1 MGSVGSGSGGVM
13 FASALR
19 MSVYLVAVEDGEKE
33 GIILRLRPKAEEKEE
48 KRNSNW
54 RVVGEGRSPR
64 RQQDVVFILPHK
76 GRCVRQQERGRE
88 NKGERFRA
96 YLNFYARR
104 SRTYSLSANLSKSL
118 SGAPPCALADS
129 DR

>member
-1 MGSVGSGSGGVM
+1 M

-19 MSVYLVAVEDGEKE
+19 MSVYFVAVKDGEKE
-33 GIILRLRPKAEEKEE
+33 GIILRLRPKEEEKEE

-88 NKGERFRA
+88 NKGERA
-96 YLNFYARR
+96 I
-104 SRTYSLSANLSKSL
+104 SRIFEFL
-118 SGAPPCALADS
+118 CAALPHLLALCKLI
-129 DR
+129 